1 MSEKPICNIVLSS
14 DIPDDAVESLTT
26 SIELTRAKIQQTT
39 SRAVGIDDVAVVI
52 TILVG
57 IGQLTEYGVKLAK
70 AIIDWREQVRQK
82 QTVIKGQ
89 LQRPDQ
95 PPLDLQS
102 ATNKDIEEWL
112 AQ

>member
-1 MSEKPICNIVLSS
+1 VSEKPVCNVVLSS
-14 DIPDDAVESLTT
+14 EISDDAVESLTT
-26 SIELTRAKIQQTT
+26 SIELTSAKVQRTT
-39 SRAVGIDDVAVVI
+39 SRAVGIDDVAIVI

-70 AIIDWREQVRQK
+70 AIISWREQARQK
-82 QTVIKGQ
+82 HTVIKGQ

-102 ATNKDIEEWL
+102 ATDNDIEEWL